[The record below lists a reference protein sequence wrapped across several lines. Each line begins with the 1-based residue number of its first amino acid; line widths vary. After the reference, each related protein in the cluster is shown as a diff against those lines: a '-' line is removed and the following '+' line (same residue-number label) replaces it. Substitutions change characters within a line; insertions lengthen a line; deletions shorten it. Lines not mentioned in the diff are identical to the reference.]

1 LEFGLLEYIYLLS
14 DCQCKQF
21 HMLSMF
27 LFALPIQILFS
38 IFISVHFALSTVNP
52 PPISVHTRPAD
63 AAQINQIKVELFDS
77 LSALLAEFSGFA
89 VAAGRKS
96 EENAIQ

>member
-1 LEFGLLEYIYLLS
+1 
-14 DCQCKQF
+14 
-21 HMLSMF
+21 MF

-52 PPISVHTRPAD
+52 PPISAHTRPAD

-96 EENAIQ
+96 EENAIQWRTNTGADKGQTRSRTASNSHT

>member
-1 LEFGLLEYIYLLS
+1 
-14 DCQCKQF
+14 
-21 HMLSMF
+21 MLSMF
-27 LFALPIQILFS
+27 LFALPIQVLLF
-38 IFISVHFALSTVNP
+38 FQFLFVHFALSTSNPQP
-52 PPISVHTRPAD
+52 PPVFTHTRPAD

-77 LSALLAEFSGFA
+77 LSALLAGFSGFA